1 MPRLRAVRT
10 KEEAEKV
17 PEDQAVSVIITDEDE
32 VTPKQELADGQ
43 QTEKVS
49 SKEDKA
55 DRSDGQSASNQ
66 GDDRA
71 SQQDDLRKRLEDL
84 EKAEK
89 AARESLASRQRE
101 LDDANRRAKQYED
114 DLAAAKGEASSSQMD
129 AVNNA
134 IAASQAE
141 SDAAQRD
148 YEAAIANQDT
158 KAQADAQRR
167 LSRAEAR
174 LVQYEDSKAILEER
188 AKRAEAEPKR
198 EKPSDPVEAA
208 IANLPDAAKSWLR
221 EHKEYLT
228 EPRKNAKIQS
238 LHWDAIEAGNQAFS
252 PSYFEWLEVQLGM
265 REAPRKRDD
274 DVDDEPRKDRVV
286 TSAPV
291 SRESPSL
298 RDGRPTSTRITLS
311 PEQREAARNSGIS
324 EIEYA
329 KQLIRLQEAKKS
341 GLIQ

>member
-10 KEEAEKV
+10 KEEAAKV
-17 PEDQAVSVIITDEDE
+17 PEDQAISVVITDEEE

-43 QTEKVS
+43 QEKKVEEKQS
-49 SKEDKA
+49 LKVESVVDEPDTKA
-55 DRSDGQSASNQ
+55 
-66 GDDRA
+66 
-71 SQQDDLRKRLEDL
+71 QDDLKKRLDEL
-84 EKAEK
+84 EKAERL
-89 AARESLASRQRE
+89 ARDTLATRQRE
-101 LDDANRRAKQYED
+101 LEDANRRNKQYED
-114 DLAAAKGEASSSQMD
+114 DLTAARGEASSSQMD

-148 YEAAIANQDT
+148 YEAAIVNQDT

-188 AKRAEAEPKR
+188 AKRAEAEPK
-198 EKPSDPVEAA
+198 KDTKSSDPVEAA
-208 IANLPDAAKSWLR
+208 IANLPDSAKSWLR
-221 EHKEYLT
+221 DHREYLT

-265 REAPRKRDD
+265 RKAPTKDKEDD
-274 DVDDEPRKDRVV
+274 DVDDEPEQRKERVV

-291 SRESPSL
+291 SRESHSL
-298 RDGRPTSTRITLS
+298 RDGRPTSTKITLT
-311 PEQREAARNSGIS
+311 PEQRESARISGVDEVTYARN
-324 EIEYA
+324 
-329 KQLIRLQEAKKS
+329 LIKLHEAKKS